1 MAIGNL
7 YLKVKLITILKSF
20 SDVRES
26 EHNISGLPPV
36 GAMPQKKKKQNKKP
50 KLDSILTK
58 ELRETTILLY
68 LER

>member
-26 EHNISGLPPV
+26 EHNISGLPQV
-36 GAMPQKKKKQNKKP
+36 GAMPQKKKK
-50 KLDSILTK
+50 TK
-58 ELRETTILLY
+58 TKNPNLIAF
-68 LER
+68 

>member
-36 GAMPQKKKKQNKKP
+36 GAMPQKKKQNKKP

-58 ELRETTILLY
+58 ELRETSILFY

>member
-36 GAMPQKKKKQNKKP
+36 GAMPQKKKNKTKNP
-50 KLDSILTK
+50 KLIAF
-58 ELRETTILLY
+58 
-68 LER
+68 

>member
-26 EHNISGLPPV
+26 EHNISGLPQE
-36 GAMPQKKKKQNKKP
+36 GAMPQKKKK
-50 KLDSILTK
+50 TK
-58 ELRETTILLY
+58 TKNPNLIAF
-68 LER
+68 

>member
-26 EHNISGLPPV
+26 EHNISGLPQE
-36 GAMPQKKKKQNKKP
+36 GAMPQKKKNQNKKP

-58 ELRETTILLY
+58 ELRETSILFY